1 MASIRIYPRY
11 KLLLMYDIRPEM
23 YDPYFQYV
31 TGEFVPA
38 LQNMGLYMLTVWHTA
53 YGEYPV
59 RQVEFVSEDLETM
72 LEIFQSD
79 RWEEMEGH
87 LLTYIVNYQRKI
99 VRFRQGF
106 QF

>member
-11 KLLLMYDIRPEM
+11 KLLMMYDIRPEL
-23 YDPYFQYV
+23 YDPYFQYIMSD
-31 TGEFVPA
+31 FVPA
-38 LQNMGLYMLTVWHTA
+38 LQNMGLYMTSVWHTA

-59 RQVEFVSEDLETM
+59 RLIEFVSEDLETM
-72 LEIFQSD
+72 IEIFQSD
-79 RWEEMEGH
+79 RWEEMETH
-87 LLTYIVNYQRKI
+87 LKTYIVNYERKV